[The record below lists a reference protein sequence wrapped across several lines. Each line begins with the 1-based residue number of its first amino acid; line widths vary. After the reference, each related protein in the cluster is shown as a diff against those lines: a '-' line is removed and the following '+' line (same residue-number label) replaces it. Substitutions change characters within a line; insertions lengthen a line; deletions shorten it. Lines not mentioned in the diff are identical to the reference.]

1 MRDRIFNGVTL
12 LAVAAAV
19 ILTLLRGG
27 GAVPSQDAGLPFSPV
42 PPAASATAAPHPA
55 QAYRQRRAEVRQQEQ
70 AMLRILLDSAATTPE
85 TRALAQE
92 QALLTVAQQETELA
106 VEAALVGR
114 GYENALCVVRQG
126 EATVFTGAPLTAQ
139 DAALVQQLILEAS
152 GIAPE
157 NIRLSGF

>member
-1 MRDRIFNGVTL
+1 MR
-12 LAVAAAV
+12 
-19 ILTLLRGG
+19 LR
-27 GAVPSQDAGLPFSPV
+27 P
-42 PPAASATAAPHPA
+42 PPAPGADLSTAA
-55 QAYRQRRAEVRQQEQ
+55 RQQVSRLF
-70 AMLRILLDSAATTPE
+70 LRNLGAFLLLD
-85 TRALAQE
+85 LLIF
-92 QALLTVAQQETELA
+92 ALLGLTRHWTILLA
-106 VEAALVGR
+106 VEAALAGR